1 MGNRI
6 RPNGHRAKL
15 AIASIWAVISMNLI
29 GLCLS
34 FIIYFVFTQL
44 IANSGSNYY
53 ETVSFITSFVSFA
66 YVAALI
72 TSIVMFLHW
81 FRRAYYNLNV
91 VTDECVY
98 EDSWAVKAWFI
109 PFLNLYRPY
118 QMMKELF
125 EKTGS
130 HVFEKYMLTEKD
142 FNIKDLKTSTLKW
155 WWIINIILIIIYT
168 FQFFL
173 SFFISFSTF
182 GMIGYGFIGTIK
194 AGLLMASGIMLI
206 SIIKN
211 YQRAAELLNS
221 DTTESID

>member
-125 EKTGS
+125 EKNRQPCIREIYADRKRFQYKGFEDKHS
-130 HVFEKYMLTEKD
+130 EMVVDYQHNIDNNIYIPILFILFYIVFYIRDDRLWLYWNDKSGIT
-142 FNIKDLKTSTLKW
+142 
-155 WWIINIILIIIYT
+155 
-168 FQFFL
+168 
-173 SFFISFSTF
+173 
-182 GMIGYGFIGTIK
+182 YGFG
-194 AGLLMASGIMLI
+194 
-206 SIIKN
+206 N
-211 YQRAAELLNS
+211 YVDLHYQKLSKGCRAFKFRYNR
-221 DTTESID
+221 IH